1 MKVLTTMSGRG
12 SVLKFRLT
20 RRVRASFGE
29 QRMRIGTALADEK
42 SMGSRLT
49 ITWVTTLM
57 DLTIL
62 WCPFFSHRSRNSSRI
77 LFRIKKS
84 LYEC

>member
-49 ITWVTTLM
+49 ITGHNAHGLNNSVVS
-57 DLTIL
+57 
-62 WCPFFSHRSRNSSRI
+62 FFQP
-77 LFRIKKS
+77 
-84 LYEC
+84 